1 MKTLLTSA
9 ALALSLLST
18 TAMAQAIEPA
28 KIMVVDFER
37 LIFDSAAGKAAYAK
51 LQADQAVLTTR
62 RNSIGEDVKRRED
75 ALTKLR
81 DAVEKG
87 VTPRETFEEQ
97 VKSYQRIVQ
106 QYDQEMQTKSAEL
119 QRADAFVKQ
128 QILAGADSVVK
139 GLQGERGANLVVA
152 RNSVVLVSAGL
163 DLTDVVIQR
172 VNTKL
177 PSVSTTPPPQAKA
190 ATPAPAPATPPKK

>member
-9 ALALSLLST
+9 ALALSLLSS

-28 KIMVVDFER
+28 KIIVVDFDR

-51 LQADQAVLTTR
+51 LQADQTALTAR
-62 RNSIGEDVKRRED
+62 RNSIGDDIKRRED

-106 QYDQEMQTKSAEL
+106 QYEQEMQTKAAEL

-139 GLQGERGANLVVA
+139 GLQGERGANLVVS
-152 RNSVVLVSAGL
+152 RNNVVLVGAGL
-163 DLTDVVIQR
+163 DVTDVVIQR

-177 PSVSTTPPPQAKA
+177 PSVSTTPPPAPAKA
-190 ATPAPAPATPPKK
+190 AAPAPATPPKK

>member
-1 MKTLLTSA
+1 MKTLFTSA

-18 TAMAQAIEPA
+18 AANAQAIEPA
-28 KIMVVDFER
+28 KIMVVDFDR

-51 LQADQAVLTTR
+51 LQADQTALTAR
-62 RNSIGEDVKRRED
+62 RNSIGDDIKRRED

-106 QYDQEMQTKSAEL
+106 QYEQEMQTKAAEL

-139 GLQGERGANLVVA
+139 GLQAERGANLVMS
-152 RNSVVLVSAGL
+152 RSNVVLAAPSL

-172 VNTKL
+172 TNTKL

-190 ATPAPAPATPPKK
+190 PAPATPPKK

>member
-9 ALALSLLST
+9 AFALSLFSS
-18 TAMAQAIEPA
+18 AANAQAIEPA
-28 KIMVVDFER
+28 KVMVVDFDR

-51 LQADQAVLTTR
+51 LTTDQQALTAR
-62 RNSIGEDVKRRED
+62 RNSIGEDIKRRED
-75 ALTKLR
+75 ALTKLK

-97 VKSYQRIVQ
+97 VKSYQRIVG
-106 QYDQEMQTKSAEL
+106 QYEQEMQTKAAEL

-139 GLQGERGANLVVA
+139 GLQGERGANLVMS
-152 RNSVVLVSAGL
+152 RNNVVLVSPGL

-177 PSVSTTPPPQAKA
+177 PSVSTTPPPPQAKA
-190 ATPAPAPATPPKK
+190 AAPAPVAPPK